1 MSPNFAMLNR
11 HIMIHCL
18 RFFLLLC
25 LQVSVVAGELSQ
37 ADIVQRYKDRV
48 AREGAA
54 SASGSAL
61 RVGEKL
67 KDPPVWPLYD
77 QAAPG
82 NTPVGYVFE
91 TVDLAPI
98 PGFEGSPIDLLVE
111 LDAKGNYQSV
121 ALVHQHEPV
130 FLSGLGP
137 GPLID
142 FLKQYEG
149 VNLAQE
155 VTVASG
161 YGHQSRSVGGGSHRV
176 VVDGV
181 AKATASIR
189 VVNQTILNAA
199 LVVARAKLGFAP
211 RSGSALPAVLKPVPF
226 SPMDFQTLLQKGYVQ
241 HVVLTNGDLEHLFA
255 GTDNAGED
263 EEALRHPQ
271 DLFADLYVAYLN
283 APLVGKNLLGEA
295 GWKALQS
302 TLQEDRAAFWIAT
315 RGRYALVEE
324 DFTPGSVPQRL
335 ELTQNGL
342 PYELRDA
349 NMDEAKIPPLQGV
362 TSALIVAGIPHSGLD
377 MGQPMT
383 FDLTV
388 TRTHGAI
395 MSQITKKQITLPYTL
410 PAHLVEY
417 PPQPLPEW
425 VQAWQARW
433 PDLSIIALALLLLSA
448 VLLRPRLLS
457 RDPRRLKGFRLGF
470 LAFTLVYLGWHAQG
484 QLSIVQ
490 VTGAVKTLHAGGNLS
505 SFLYDPVS
513 LLLIGFTL
521 ISWVVWGRGTFC
533 GWLCPF
539 GALQEFVG
547 IGAQLVRLP
556 QRHLPATWLPWLSR
570 LPLLLLGVLA
580 LSAFAWPTLAERGVE
595 VEPFKTAITV
605 GFQREWPYLLWALS
619 MLAAGAFVYKFFCRF
634 LCPLGA
640 LMALGGRLRRWNW
653 LPRIPE
659 CGQPCQKCKNLCQ
672 YQAIKPT
679 GEIVYTDCFQCLD
692 CVGVFHDDQRCS
704 PKLLYAR
711 KGKTI
716 RIRPVVSHD

>member
-1 MSPNFAMLNR
+1 MLTQKFFK
-11 HIMIHCL
+11 HCL
-18 RFFLLLC
+18 RFTLILLLQAN
-25 LQVSVVAGELSQ
+25 LLAGELSQ

-54 SASGSAL
+54 SASGSEL

-67 KDPPVWPLYD
+67 KDIPVWPLYD
-77 QAAPG
+77 QASSS

-98 PGFEGSPIDLLVE
+98 PGFEGSPINMLVE
-111 LDAKGNYQSV
+111 LDAKGNYQNV
-121 ALVHQHEPV
+121 ELLHQHEPV

-155 VTVASG
+155 VTIASG
-161 YGHQSRSVGGGSHRV
+161 FGHQARSAEGGSHRV

-211 RSGSALPAVLKPVPF
+211 RTGPDLPAVLKPVPF
-226 SPMDFQTLLQKGYVQ
+226 MKMNFQTLLQKGYIQ
-241 HVVLTNGDLEHLFA
+241 HVALSNGDLEHLFA

-263 EEALRHPQ
+263 EEALRNPRA
-271 DLFADLYVAYLN
+271 LFVDFYVAYLN
-283 APLVGKNLLGEA
+283 APLVGKNLLGEG
-295 GWKALQS
+295 GWNALQPS
-302 TLQEDRAAFWIAT
+302 LQEDHPVFWIAT
-315 RGRYALVEE
+315 RGRYPLVE
-324 DFTPGSVPQRL
+324 DTFTPGSVPQRL
-335 ELTQNGL
+335 ELTQTGL

-349 NMDEAKIPPLQGV
+349 NMDEAKTPPLEGL
-362 TSALIVAGIPHSGLD
+362 TSALIVSGISHSGLD

-395 MSQITKKQITLPYTL
+395 MSQITKKQITLKYTL
-410 PAHLVEY
+410 PGGLVEY

-425 VQAWQARW
+425 LQAWQARW
-433 PDLSIIALALLLLSA
+433 PDLTIIALALLLLTG
-448 VLLRPRLLS
+448 VLLRPRALS
-457 RDPRRLKGFRLGF
+457 VNPRRLKRFRLGF
-470 LAFTLVYLGWHAQG
+470 LAFTLGYLGWHAQG

-513 LLLIGFTL
+513 LLLIGFTF

-547 IGAQLVRLP
+547 VAAQLARLP
-556 QRHLPATWLPWLSR
+556 KRHIPAAWLPWLSR
-570 LPLLLLGVLA
+570 LPMVLLSILVV
-580 LSAFAWPTLAERGVE
+580 SAFAWPTLAERGVE

-605 GFQREWPYLLWALS
+605 SFQREWPYLLWALL
-619 MLAAGAFVYKFFCRF
+619 MLGAGAFVYKFFCRF

-640 LMALGGRLRRWNW
+640 LMALGGRLRRWDW
-653 LPRIPE
+653 LPRLPE
-659 CGQPCQKCKNLCQ
+659 CGQPCQKCKHLCQ
-672 YQAIKPT
+672 YQAIAPEGK
-679 GEIVYTDCFQCLD
+679 IVYEDCFQCLD
-692 CVGVFHDDQRCS
+692 CVGVFHDDTRCS

-716 RIRPVVSHD
+716 RIRSVASHEER

>member
-1 MSPNFAMLNR
+1 MLNR

-18 RFFLLLC
+18 RFFLLFC
-25 LQVSVVAGELSQ
+25 LQASVLAGELSQ

-111 LDAKGNYQSV
+111 LDAKGNYQNV
-121 ALVHQHEPV
+121 ELVHQHEPV

-161 YGHQSRSVGGGSHRV
+161 YGHQSRSAGGGSHRV

-226 SPMDFQTLLQKGYVQ
+226 SPMDFQTLLQKGYIQ

-271 DLFADLYVAYLN
+271 DLFVDFYVAYLN

-295 GWKALQS
+295 GWMALQS
-302 TLQEDRAAFWIAT
+302 TLQDDRPVFWVAT
-315 RGRYALVEE
+315 RGRYPLVDA

-349 NMDEAKIPPLQGV
+349 NMDEARIPPLEGL

-377 MGQPMT
+377 MGQSMT

-395 MSQITKKQITLPYTL
+395 MSQITKKQVTLRYTL
-410 PAHLVEY
+410 PARLVEY

-433 PDLSIIALALLLLSA
+433 PDLTVIAVALLLLTA
-448 VLLRPRLLS
+448 VLLRPRAIS
-457 RDPRRLKGFRLGF
+457 QNPRRLQGFRLGF

-521 ISWVVWGRGTFC
+521 ISWFVWGRGTFC

-547 IGAQLVRLP
+547 VAAQRARLP
-556 QRHLPATWLPWLSR
+556 QRHLPAAWVPWLSR
-570 LPLLLLGVLA
+570 LPLLLLGVLV

-605 GFQREWPYLLWALS
+605 GFQREWPYLLWALL
-619 MLAAGAFVYKFFCRF
+619 MLGAGAFVYKFFCRF

-659 CGQPCQKCKNLCQ
+659 CGKPCQKCKNICQ
-672 YQAIKPT
+672 YQAIKPS
-679 GEIVYTDCFQCLD
+679 GEITYTDCFQCLD
-692 CVGVFHDDQRCS
+692 CVGVFHDDHRCS

-716 RIRPVVSHD
+716 RIRSVASHE